1 MKSIKSRLVRNFLLV
16 VSITILIV
24 SVMFMIFI
32 TRYYY
37 QGTEDILKSQIKI
50 AADFYDKY
58 LSENTL
64 EYNVYED
71 KDIFWQQTDAQV
83 QIYNNTGI
91 LIMDSLGVDKHGP
104 EPTDV
109 KKALEGG
116 VGEWVGHVEYTNQK
130 VMAISYPLQSKGKV
144 VGVVRY
150 ITSLEGIN
158 RFILKFAAVFII
170 IGLAVL
176 IIGIGIS
183 YFLANSIVDPLKTLT
198 ETSEEIA
205 KGNLNA
211 RNKIET
217 EDEIGK
223 LAYTLNFMADE
234 IKKREALKNDFISS
248 ISHELRTPLTSI
260 KGWAIILNNDDT
272 DKETLKQGFNIIEK
286 EADRLSHM
294 VEELL
299 DFSKFV
305 SGRIKLKEEFIEI
318 NDFVQYIKM
327 YMEPRAIREN
337 KTLLINKLP
346 KDIFINGDRDRLKQ
360 VFINIIDN
368 AFKFTDEGGVI
379 TISLVE
385 TLALATIIIE
395 DTGCGIS
402 EEELPKVKEKFFKG
416 KNSKSQNGI
425 GLSICDEII
434 KLHKGTFVI
443 ESELDVGTKI
453 SISIPKLEDIEE

>member
-1 MKSIKSRLVRNFLLV
+1 MKSIKSRLVRSFVLV
-16 VSITILIV
+16 VSATILIV
-24 SVMFMIFI
+24 SVMFLMFI

-37 QGTEDILKSQIKI
+37 QGTEDILKSQVKV

-58 LSENTL
+58 LSQNSL

-83 QIYNNTGI
+83 QIYNNKGV
-91 LIMDSLGVDKHGP
+91 LIMDSLGVNTHVN
-104 EPTDV
+104 EPSDV
-109 KKALEGG
+109 KKALSGG
-116 VGEWVGHVEYTNQK
+116 IGELVGHVDYSEQK
-130 VMAISYPLQSKGKV
+130 VMAISYPLESDGKI

-150 ITSLEGIN
+150 ITSLEDIN
-158 RFILKFAAVFII
+158 RFILKFAGVFII

-176 IIGIGIS
+176 VIGIGIS
-183 YFLANSIVDPLKTLT
+183 YLLANSIVNPLKTLT
-198 ETSEEIA
+198 KTSEEFA

-211 RNKIET
+211 KNKIET
-217 EDEIGK
+217 DDEIGK

-260 KGWAIILNNDDT
+260 KGWAIILNNEDT
-272 DKETLKQGFNIIEK
+272 DKVMLEQGFHIIEK
-286 EADRLSHM
+286 EADRLSNM

-305 SGRIKLKEEFIEI
+305 SGRIQLKKEEIEI

-327 YMEPRAIREN
+327 YMEPRATREN
-337 KTLLINKLP
+337 KKLIIDKESH
-346 KDIFINGDRDRLKQ
+346 DIIVDGDRDRLKQ
-360 VFINIIDN
+360 VFINIVDN
-368 AFKFTDEGGVI
+368 AFKFTDEGGTI
-379 TISLVE
+379 TIRVKDMKKNVVM
-385 TLALATIIIE
+385 IIE
-395 DTGCGIS
+395 DNGCGIS

-434 KLHKGTFVI
+434 KLHKGTFII
-443 ESELDVGTKI
+443 ESELGVGTKI
-453 SISIPKLEDIEE
+453 SVSIPKIESENL

>member
-1 MKSIKSRLVRNFLLV
+1 MKSIKSRLVRSFVLV
-16 VSITILIV
+16 VSATILIA
-24 SVMFMIFI
+24 SVMFLMFI

-37 QGTEDILKSQIKI
+37 QGTEDILKSQVKV

-58 LSENTL
+58 LSDNSL

-83 QIYNNTGI
+83 QIYNNKGV
-91 LIMDSLGVDKHGP
+91 LIMDSLGVDKHNG
-104 EPTDV
+104 EPIDV
-109 KKALEGG
+109 KKALQGG
-116 VGEWVGHVEYTNQK
+116 IGEWIGHVDYSDQK
-130 VMAISYPLQSKGKV
+130 VMTISYPLESKGKI

-150 ITSLEGIN
+150 ITSLEGVN
-158 RFILKFAAVFII
+158 RFILKFAWAFII
-170 IGLAVL
+170 ISLAVI

-183 YFLANSIVDPLKTLT
+183 YLLANSIINPLKTLT
-198 ETSEEIA
+198 KTSEEYA
-205 KGNLNA
+205 KGNLDVK
-211 RNKIET
+211 NKIET
-217 EDEIGK
+217 DDEIGK

-234 IKKREALKNDFISS
+234 IKKRERLKNDFISS

-272 DKETLKQGFNIIEK
+272 DKEMLAQGFNIIEK

-305 SGRIKLKEEFIEI
+305 SGRIQLKKEEIEM
-318 NDFVQYIKM
+318 NDFIQYIKM
-327 YMEPRAIREN
+327 YMEPRATREN
-337 KTLLINKLP
+337 KKFLINKASR
-346 KDIFINGDRDRLKQ
+346 DVFVDGDRDRLKQ

-368 AFKFTDEGGVI
+368 SFKFTDEGGSISV
-379 TISLVE
+379 TICELENDVK
-385 TLALATIIIE
+385 LIIE

-402 EEELPKVKEKFFKG
+402 EEDLPKVKEKFFKG

-434 KLHKGTFVI
+434 KLHGGSFDI
-443 ESELDVGTKI
+443 ESELGVGTKT
-453 SISIPKLEDIEE
+453 SITIPKMKEEII